1 MLQVPFIR
9 DNQKL
14 VLEGLAKRNFVN
26 AREIIANNKDFL
38 THLSMGG
45 EGDGTKEEVLDEF
58 FDF

>member
-1 MLQVPFIR
+1 MFI
-9 DNQKL
+9 DFVEK
-14 VLEGLAKRNFVN
+14 VLDPATTN

-45 EGDGTKEEVLDEF
+45 EDDGTKEEVLDEF